1 MRHVLENWSGSR
13 DSTWWRNWSTGIPAG
28 NHPCRSPDL
37 VLVGELE
44 LGFGETPANSESAF
58 SPILYGNENGGSGS
72 RNIQQC
78 PNMQSGS
85 VVADGYPDRVET
97 DPAGKHS
104 TGNPG
109 ARAERE
115 ILLNVRMATATKP
128 SSTRK

>member
-72 RNIQQC
+72 RNIQQTAT
-78 PNMQSGS
+78 PTEWKRTRL
-85 VVADGYPDRVET
+85 A
-97 DPAGKHS
+97 S
-104 TGNPG
+104 TQ
-109 ARAERE
+109 RE
-115 ILLNVRMATATKP
+115 IPALGLNEK
-128 SSTRK
+128 SC